1 MRRFFKGFLSA
12 ILKLMLYLLV
22 ITVGWVL
29 LYRFVNPPFTPL
41 MVIRYAEESS
51 KDRSISK
58 KWKDYKDISYD
69 LALAVIAAED
79 QNFLKHNG
87 FDVEAIQEAADTN
100 KKRKKVRGAST
111 ISQQVAKNAFL
122 WPSRT
127 WLRKGLEG
135 YFTFLIE
142 IFWSKK
148 RILEVYMNV
157 AEMGEGVYGAE
168 AAAQLY
174 FKKPAKSLTRGESAL
189 LAAILPDPRRMSPA
203 KPSEYVYERQRWIIQ
218 QMSNLGSLKLL
229 RENK

>member
-1 MRRFFKGFLSA
+1 MSA

-29 LYRFVNPPFTPL
+29 LYRFVDPPFTPL
-41 MVIRYAEESS
+41 MAIRYVEDSS
-51 KDRSISK
+51 KDGPISK
-58 KWKDYKDISYD
+58 KWKDYKDISDD

-87 FDVEAIQEAADTN
+87 FDVEAIQQAADKN

-127 WLRKGLEG
+127 WLRKGLEA

-174 FKKPAKSLTRGESAL
+174 FKKPARSLTRGESAL
-189 LAAILPDPRRMSPA
+189 LAAILPDPRKMSPA

-218 QMSNLGSLKLL
+218 QMSNLSSLKLL
-229 RENK
+229 TEDK